1 MAQWQQLH
9 AASYSR
15 GQALASAYTL
25 TRKAE
30 CQAVS
35 LATPIVACV
44 QINTHAMTTTRFIPP
59 RPQPDRCAAAKTTTT
74 TTAKSPKLCHVF
86 QCRSNQH
93 RRLTAASTYASCYNE
108 SHNDSQQVNLEGGT
122 QIGPDLLQCG
132 GCCGATT

>member
-9 AASYSR
+9 AAGYSR
-15 GQALASAYTL
+15 GRALASANTP

-30 CQAVS
+30 RKAVS
-35 LATPIVACV
+35 TVARV
-44 QINTHAMTTTRFIPP
+44 QIITHGMTTTRFIPP
-59 RPQPDRCAAAKTTTT
+59 RPQPDRCAVAKTTTT
-74 TTAKSPKLCHVF
+74 MTTKSPKLCHVF
-86 QCRSNQH
+86 QCCSNQH
-93 RRLTAASTYASCYNE
+93 RRLTAASTNASCYNE